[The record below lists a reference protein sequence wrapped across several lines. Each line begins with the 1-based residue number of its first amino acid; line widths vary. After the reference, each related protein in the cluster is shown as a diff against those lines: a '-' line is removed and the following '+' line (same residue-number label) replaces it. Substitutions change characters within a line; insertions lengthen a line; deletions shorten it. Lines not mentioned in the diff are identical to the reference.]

1 MEEIK
6 NVMTDDRR
14 AAMVGHLM
22 DLAKCLYLDGAE
34 DLHNGADVNKTFPD
48 SAGVV
53 EIAINKIID
62 SVMSGVHIVVTPNS
76 E

>member
-22 DLAKCLYLDGAE
+22 DLSKCLYLDGAE
-34 DLHNGADVNKTFPD
+34 DFSNGFDVSKTFPD
-48 SAGVV
+48 QAGVV

-62 SVMSGVHIVVTPNS
+62 SVMSGIHIEVTPNS